1 MQPVIV
7 LGQQP
12 NGILPKRFF
21 IAKLRTARRLQQELG
36 GRIIWFCH
44 DADHDP
50 QETRTRIPSED
61 HPDGCIETNF
71 SFANKTQRKF
81 TPLAHK
87 TALGLDE
94 MRETLRHHTN
104 DFVLE
109 AFDAVKAE
117 TAADWCIQMYQELD
131 LLKGVEIVRS
141 SDSAFR
147 KKAVVDGLERGWF
160 YDTHWNGELVR
171 ARLEN
176 GRLSL
181 HRGGDAYEDLGVLE
195 DVDVTRISPGWEKRF
210 DWMQSVLRATHYVAG
225 ASEQEYLEGITIAR
239 PATMVSRET
248 IDDPGLAFIPEVTKK

>member
-50 QETRTRIPSED
+50 QETRTRIPSD
-61 HPDGCIETNF
+61 QHPDGFIEINF

-87 TALGLDE
+87 AVGDLSVI
-94 MRETLRHHTN
+94 RETLRHHAPS
-104 DFVLE
+104 VLD
-109 AFDAVKAE
+109 AFDAVQAQ
-117 TAADWCIQMYQELD
+117 TVADWCIQMYQELG
-131 LLKGVEIVRS
+131 LLDGVEVVRS
-141 SDSAFR
+141 SDPAFR
-147 KKAVVDGLERGWF
+147 KKAVVDDLERGWF
-160 YDTHWNGELVR
+160 YDTQWSGEIVR

-176 GRLSL
+176 SRLSL

-210 DWMQSVLRATHYVAG
+210 DWMQSVLDATHYVAG
-225 ASEQEYLEGITIAR
+225 ASEQEYLAGITITR

-248 IDDPGLAFIPEVTKK
+248 IDDPSLAFIPEVTKN